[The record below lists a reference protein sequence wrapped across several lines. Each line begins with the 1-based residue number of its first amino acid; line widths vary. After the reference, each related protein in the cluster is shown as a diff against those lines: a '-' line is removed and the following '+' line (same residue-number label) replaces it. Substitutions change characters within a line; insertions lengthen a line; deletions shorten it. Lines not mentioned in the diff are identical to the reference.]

1 VRFGGYARPVGWFSH
16 DLSDRHRLGFAREPY
31 LQRHDDNTLPRDGM
45 WSLSLP
51 PVFLVLHALSHIVFK
66 GLRFPFALA
75 FEMPFKKGRMTNISC
90 VNNKQMM
97 TRQTIKERLKWISK
111 TNR

>member
-1 VRFGGYARPVGWFSH
+1 M
-16 DLSDRHRLGFAREPY
+16 
-31 LQRHDDNTLPRDGM
+31 QRHDDNTLPRDGM

-90 VNNKQMM
+90 VNNEQMM
-97 TRQTIKERLKWISK
+97 FIRKKKGIKE
-111 TNR
+111 